1 MSSGKSQ
8 SSSSTTTQTTTQQY
22 DQRVGAEGGAVALG
36 QGASLSIN
44 EQFPENVAKAFNELI
59 NLARDAGELIINS
72 NQNLQEVTKNALA
85 SNEKTV
91 QMALQEVTKNALASN
106 EKTVQ
111 MALEKVNAQGRISA
125 DVSKNTTEA
134 LAKLLE
140 TQGKGASTI
149 FTDLFPY
156 IAAGIIGLV
165 AIVIYLNTKKR

>member
-91 QMALQEVTKNALASN
+91 QMAL
-106 EKTVQ
+106 
-111 MALEKVNAQGRISA
+111 EKVNAQGRISA

>member
-1 MSSGKSQ
+1 MSSGKSE
-8 SSSSTTTQTTTQQY
+8 SSSSTSTSTTTEQY
-22 DQRVGAEGGAVALG
+22 DQRVGAESGGVALG
-36 QGASLSIN
+36 QGASLSIS

-59 NLARDAGELIINS
+59 NLARGAGELIINS
-72 NQNLQEVTKNALA
+72 NENLQEATKNALI
-85 SNEKTV
+85 SNEKV
-91 QMALQEVTKNALASN
+91 LQL
-106 EKTVQ
+106 
-111 MALEKVNAQGRISA
+111 ALEKVGAQGALSA

-134 LAKLLE
+134 LTKLLE